1 MRAGKSVWY
10 ANRTD
15 INNATT
21 PSFNTPKEIVTR
33 FNYFSVMPATSR
45 GFTELV
51 KYGEDVNKTWTV
63 IANANAFDGVFQ
75 EGDVFWVD
83 GHEPDED
90 IETEYGNGS
99 SANAVVDN
107 VAYVNSS
114 ISITLKKNKNQVK

>member
-1 MRAGKSVWY
+1 
-10 ANRTD
+10 
-15 INNATT
+15 
-21 PSFNTPKEIVTR
+21 
-33 FNYFSVMPATSR
+33 MPATSR